1 VSVNST
7 RAASE
12 TSAETETRAEAGAG
26 LRWVGIPIALP
37 PVGGN
42 ATFEVG
48 SLALLFCNAGG
59 TPFVVRD
66 ECPHVRTSLQ
76 GGLIRGTIL
85 ECPLH
90 GGQLDLRDGRP
101 VAMPIRRAVACYS
114 VRKAGEGYEVGIPDD
129 GAAG

>member
-1 VSVNST
+1 MS
-7 RAASE
+7 
-12 TSAETETRAEAGAG
+12 AGARTDEATGDG
-26 LRWVGIPIALP
+26 LRWVGIPIPLP
-37 PVGGN
+37 AVGEN

-48 SLALLFCNAGG
+48 GTALLLCNAGG

-66 ECPHVRTSLQ
+66 ECPNVRTSLQ

-101 VAMPIRRAVACYS
+101 VAMPIRRPVACYP
-114 VRKAGEGYEVGIPDD
+114 VRSAGESWQVGMRDEG
-129 GAAG
+129 GAR